1 MSEITM
7 IGLGAIGS
15 ALAQTLLKAGRGVTV
30 WNRSPKKMEP
40 LVALGARGTTDL
52 GEAIEA
58 SSRLMICITDYA
70 ATSVLLNQPGVPS
83 LLNDRTVIQ
92 FSTGTPKEAADF
104 ETWVGAQGATYL
116 DGAIMVNPASIGGD
130 DAQILVAGPEET
142 FEQCQGLLSCL
153 GGDLRYLGANVRAAA
168 TLDLALLSYIECAI
182 FGVIHGVSMCES
194 EGISL
199 EQFAD
204 LLPEGTWGR
213 PKVQFILENAFG
225 IGPGGATVDVIAAI
239 LKRLQDQARNAGINS
254 EIPDLLS
261 SLLQR
266 AIMAGYGG
274 EDTAAVIKVL
284 RDTNRP

>member
-7 IGLGAIGS
+7 IGSGAMGS
-15 ALAQTLLKAGRGVTV
+15 AIAQALLKVGREVTV
-30 WNRSPKKMEP
+30 WNRSIKRTEP
-40 LVALGARGTTDL
+40 LVQLGASGTTEL

-58 SSRLMICITDYA
+58 STRLIICITDYA
-70 ATSVLLNQPGVPS
+70 ATSMLLDQPGLPS

-92 FSTGTPKEAADF
+92 LSTGTPKEAADF
-104 ETWVGAQGATYL
+104 DAWVRSQGANYL
-116 DGAIMVNPASIGGD
+116 DGAIMANPAGVGGD
-130 DAQILVAGPEET
+130 DAQILICGPEET
-142 FEQCQGLLSCL
+142 FEQCQGLLSFL
-153 GGDLRYLGANVRAAA
+153 GGDLRYLGPNVRAAA
-168 TLDLALLSYIECAI
+168 TLDLASLCYIECAI
-182 FGVIHGVSMCES
+182 FGVINGVNICES

-213 PKVQFILENAFG
+213 PKVQFIRESDFA
-225 IGPGGATVDVIAAI
+225 IGPGGATVDVVAAV
-239 LKRLQDQARNAGINS
+239 LRRLQDQARNAGINS

-266 AIMAGYGG
+266 AIVAGYGG

-284 RDTNRP
+284 RGANRH

>member
-7 IGLGAIGS
+7 IGLGPMGA
-15 ALAQTLLKAGRGVTV
+15 ALAQALLKAGREVTV

-40 LVALGARGTTDL
+40 LVALGAKGTTDF
-52 GEAIEA
+52 GEALEA
-58 SSRLMICITDYA
+58 SSRVMICITDYA
-70 ATSVLLNQPGVPS
+70 ATSALLDQPGLPS
-83 LLNDRTVIQ
+83 ILNRRTVIQ

-104 ETWVGAQGATYL
+104 DTWVRAQGATYL

-142 FEQCQGLLSCL
+142 YEQCQGLLNSL
-153 GGDLRYLGANVRAAA
+153 GGGLRYLGPNVRAAA

-182 FGVIHGVSMCES
+182 FGTINGVSICES
-194 EGISL
+194 EGVSL

-204 LLPEGTWGR
+204 LLPERTWGR
-213 PKVQFILENAFG
+213 PKVQLIQENNFE
-225 IGPGGATVDVIAAI
+225 IGAGGATVDVIAAI
-239 LKRLQDQARNAGINS
+239 LRRLQDQARNAGINS

-266 AIMAGYGG
+266 AIRAGYGG